1 MPRNPRGAVPRFHQR
16 TTAMSEPRIQFPNFK
31 EAYCA
36 AYRCSQEKF
45 DHQVFWKCV
54 YRRALPLVVV
64 IWAVERRVFQ
74 PDLEVIRALGAA
86 GSDIELQSVMGEF
99 DNRCMV
105 ERSIRRTVFRM
116 RVSGARLMPLFRDLL
131 PLIRPLSPSTVAA
144 GPGKS
149 PPGAPAKDD
158 QENRDVREN
167 TGMMVRR
174 LKRFHSDIV
183 GGRPISEAL
192 AELGV
197 DLGEAAT
204 LLGRHRAGRP
214 ELGWL
219 HDHLAER
226 GQLDWL
232 RTENARLSRQAA
244 EMSAKLSGTRG
255 GG

>member
-1 MPRNPRGAVPRFHQR
+1 
-16 TTAMSEPRIQFPNFK
+16 MSEPQIQFPTFK

-36 AYRCSQEKF
+36 AYRCSPEKF
-45 DHQVFWKCV
+45 DHRVFWKCV
-54 YRRALPLVVV
+54 HRRALPLTVV

-86 GSDIELQSVMGEF
+86 SSDVELRSVMEEF

-116 RVSGARLMPLFRDLL
+116 RVSGGRLMPLFRALL
-131 PLIRPLSPSTVAA
+131 PLVKPFAPSPMAF
-144 GPGKS
+144 GPG
-149 PPGAPAKDD
+149 PGPSGTPAREAG
-158 QENRDVREN
+158 ENRDVREN
-167 TGMMVRR
+167 TGAVVRR
-174 LKRFHSDIV
+174 LKRFHTDIV
-183 GGRPISEAL
+183 GGRPLPDAL
-192 AELGV
+192 AQLGV

-204 LLGRHRAGRP
+204 LLGQHRAGRP
-214 ELGWL
+214 ELEWL

-244 EMSAKLSGTRG
+244 EMSAKLSAVQG
-255 GG
+255 GR